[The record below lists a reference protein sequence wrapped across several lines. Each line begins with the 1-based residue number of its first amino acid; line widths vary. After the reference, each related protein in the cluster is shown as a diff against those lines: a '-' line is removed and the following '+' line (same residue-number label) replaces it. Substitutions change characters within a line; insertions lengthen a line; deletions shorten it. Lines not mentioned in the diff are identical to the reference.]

1 MRILIVAAVV
11 VLALS
16 GLADLYVNSTAAFH
30 PARHLEYV
38 VEQGDTLWAIA
49 ARFGPPQLDPRTYI
63 HQIRKLNGLA
73 SANIHPGQVLRLP
86 IR

>member
-1 MRILIVAAVV
+1 VRIFIITVAV

-16 GLADLYVNSTAAFH
+16 GLASLSVESTAAFH
-30 PARHLEYV
+30 PALYLTYV
-38 VEQGDTLWAIA
+38 VAQGDTLWAIA
-49 ARFGPPQLDPRTYI
+49 VKFGPPQLDPRTYI
-63 HQIRKLNGLA
+63 YQVRQLNDLA

>member
-1 MRILIVAAVV
+1 MRIFIVTVAV

-16 GLADLYVNSTAAFH
+16 GLSSLSVGSTTAFH
-30 PARHLEYV
+30 SARYLTYV
-38 VEQGDTLWAIA
+38 VAQGDTLWAIA
-49 ARFGPPQLDPRTYI
+49 AKFGPPRLDPRTYI
-63 HQIRKLNGLA
+63 YQIRQLNGLA